1 MQLTTDATMSA
12 TIAEFDLPAGE
23 FALSQTISTVDTI
36 EFNIERF
43 VAADPDHVMP
53 YIWITGC
60 SKDDAEATLADDPSV
75 ESVQLLSELD
85 GEYLYQMDWIDQ
97 IDALVQILVE
107 EEGTVLNAR
116 GDGSGWHLRTLF
128 PERDAVSRT
137 YDYCRDNGVS
147 IDFQS
152 IYQLDDGRQGRFGL
166 TDEQQDVVEIA
177 FKNGYFD
184 VPRGIT
190 LTDLA
195 DVVGISHQALSER
208 LRRGE
213 KSILENT
220 VIIGDSE

>member
-1 MQLTTDATMSA
+1 MSA
-12 TIAEFDLPAGE
+12 VITEFDLPAGE
-23 FALSQTISTVDTI
+23 FALSQTVSTLDTI
-36 EFNIERF
+36 KFDIERF

-60 SKDDAEATLADDPSV
+60 SRDDVETTLADDPSV

-85 GEYLYQMDWIDQ
+85 GEYLYQMDWINQ
-97 IDALVQILVE
+97 IDTLIQILVE
-107 EEGTVLNAR
+107 EGGTVLNAQ
-116 GDGSGWHLRTLF
+116 GDESGWHLRALF

-137 YDYCRDNGVS
+137 YDYCRENGFS

-166 TDEQQDVVEIA
+166 TDEQQDVIEIA
-177 FKNGYFD
+177 FKHGYFD

-195 DVVGISHQALSER
+195 DEIGISHQALSER

-220 VIIGDSE
+220 VILGDNE

>member
-1 MQLTTDATMSA
+1 MTAVVV
-12 TIAEFDLPAGE
+12 EFDLPAGE
-23 FALSQTISTVDTI
+23 FALSQTISTLDSI
-36 EFNIERF
+36 EFTIERF

-60 SKDDAEATLADDPSV
+60 SRTDAEATLADDPSV
-75 ESVQLLSELD
+75 ESIQLLSELD

-97 IDALVQILVE
+97 IDTLIQVLVE
-107 EEGTVLNAR
+107 EDGTVLDAQ
-116 GDGSGWHLRTLF
+116 GDGSGWHLRALF

-137 YDYCRDNGVS
+137 YEYCREKDFA
-147 IDFQS
+147 IDFRS

-166 TDEQQDVVEIA
+166 TDEQQDVIEIA
-177 FKNGYFD
+177 LKNGYFD
-184 VPRGIT
+184 VPREIT

-195 DVVGISHQALSER
+195 DELDISHQALSER

-220 VIIGDSE
+220 VIIGDTE